1 MDEAGSPHFKLLAKW
16 RVVHRTSG
24 GANAVCKVMERYE
37 KQAVEKERIS
47 LIKKMLNQGFSK
59 DTILNL
65 GFSEKEF
72 TEAKKI
78 LTNPI

>member
-1 MDEAGSPHFKLLAKW
+1 M
-16 RVVHRTSG
+16 
-24 GANAVCKVMERYE
+24 CKVMERYE

-47 LIKKMLNQGFSK
+47 NIKKMLNQGFSK